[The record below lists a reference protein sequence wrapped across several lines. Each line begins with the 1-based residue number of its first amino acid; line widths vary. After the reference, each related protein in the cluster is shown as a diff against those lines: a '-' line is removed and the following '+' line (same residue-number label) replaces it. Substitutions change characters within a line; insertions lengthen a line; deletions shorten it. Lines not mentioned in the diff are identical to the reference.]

1 MALAAM
7 GLGPVTLSI
16 LLSIFSGLFLQT
28 GLSEE
33 EWYDSME
40 SAILAATG
48 IFSLLLLALSI
59 LAYRRTGLRKI
70 IFAAIAF
77 SLFAVQLLL
86 ESIEDIFLLG
96 DLPIM
101 DILSSAMTLAILVL
115 FFLAIVR
122 KSN

>member
-1 MALAAM
+1 MI
-7 GLGPVTLSI
+7 LSSLLI
-16 LLSIFSGLFLQT
+16 LPFSGLFLQT
-28 GLSEE
+28 ELFDGV
-33 EWYDSME
+33 E
-40 SAILAATG
+40 SAIHAIIG
-48 IFSLLLLALSI
+48 VFSLLLLALSI
-59 LAYRRTGLRKI
+59 LAYKRTGLKKI

-86 ESIEDIFLLG
+86 ESIEETFLLG

-122 KSN
+122 KNS

>member
-7 GLGPVTLSI
+7 GLDPVTLSI
-16 LLSIFSGLFLQT
+16 LLTVFSGFFLQT

-33 EWYDSME
+33 GWYDSIE
-40 SAILAATG
+40 SVILAATG

-59 LAYRRTGLRKI
+59 SAYRRTGLRKI

-77 SLFAVQLLL
+77 SLFAIQLILGSL
-86 ESIEDIFLLG
+86 EETFGFLEEP
-96 DLPIM
+96 PIG
-101 DILSSAMTLAILVL
+101 DILTASMTLAILVM

-122 KSN
+122 KE